1 MKDLTILAT
10 SKTAY
15 KTKASAKRAGKKAL
29 IQHPVDS
36 TLDTSPAEA
45 GGFIWVIMGAEI
57 EAPKKEVKVE
67 KLNVLRKSTMS
78 GACALVWDIAEQG
91 LANGLKRKD
100 IIAQCVEAGVAFYTA
115 RTQYQKYT
123 EALRGK

>member
-1 MKDLTILAT
+1 M
-10 SKTAY
+10 SKVY
-15 KTKASAKRAGKKAL
+15 KAKSSAKRAAKAALAKAPEGSL
-29 IQHPVDS
+29 IAYSPDGLSFEIAVPVV
-36 TLDTSPAEA
+36 EA
-45 GGFIWVIMGAEI
+45 KEKPEI
-57 EAPKKEVKVE
+57 
-67 KLNVLRKSTMS
+67 LRKSAMS